1 MQALRRAVLGQA
13 HTLSTCPTV
22 PTDTVLPVYY
32 FDDTPLLRNS
42 VQCLTLRFNDAL
54 DAEML
59 RGSLSRLLE
68 RPGWRKLG
76 GRIRIN
82 DNGKLEIHV
91 PMAFASER
99 LPLNF
104 YQDSFDVCIDEHPLA
119 STLPTAT
126 SNIPSVQRGP
136 SAFKLLGIPP
146 GAPICLEDYL
156 KSDCPQLTVH
166 VVSFTDATLVSLC
179 WPHICA
185 DAMSLR
191 EIGAAWS
198 LVLAGRESDIPP
210 MLSAGEDPM
219 ARAGIDPVF
228 VERHPLQEQQ
238 VQGWWL
244 FLWGVRFI
252 LDLLW
257 WRTMETRTVFLP
269 RRTVQEL
276 RSDAMASLAET
287 PSSAPFVSDGDV
299 VASWLAVT
307 ATEAILTPNSTR
319 TVSIANAFDLRRR
332 CASLFPAEKEKGA
345 YVQNAVFP
353 CWTTL
358 PASQILAHKPDALGI
373 VAQAIRESIKTQTTE
388 ASVHALARL
397 TRESLEKSGIPPM
410 FGDTSSLVVNMSNWS
425 KASLFESLDFGPAIV
440 NNTKHGGR
448 NRASAEGATSL
459 AKVKSSPVY
468 YHVQGV
474 SPNNMLARNGAFLTS
489 TPNGDYWINGCFP
502 PEVWNLIESKF

>member
-1 MQALRRAVLGQA
+1 M
-13 HTLSTCPTV
+13 S
-22 PTDTVLPVYY
+22 VYAPQ
-32 FDDTPLLRNS
+32 T
-42 VQCLTLRFNDAL
+42 
-54 DAEML
+54 
-59 RGSLSRLLE
+59 
-68 RPGWRKLG
+68 
-76 GRIRIN
+76 RIREYS
-82 DNGKLEIHV
+82 DVLQDKGKLEIHV
-91 PMAFASER
+91 PMAFTSQRPA
-99 LPLNF
+99 LNF
-104 YQDSFDVCIDEHPLA
+104 HHDSFDVSIDEHPLA
-119 STLPTAT
+119 STLPAPTFNT
-126 SNIPSVQRGP
+126 PSVQRGP
-136 SAFKLLGIPP
+136 SAFKSLGIPP

-156 KSDCPQLTVH
+156 KSDCPQLTVY

-179 WPHICA
+179 WPHISA

-228 VERHPLQEQQ
+228 VERHPLQELQ

-244 FLWGVRFI
+244 FLWGIRFI

-269 RRTVQEL
+269 HRTVQGL
-276 RSDAMASLAET
+276 RSEALASLAAT

-299 VASWLAVT
+299 VAAWLAVM
-307 ATEAILTPNSTR
+307 ATEAILARNSTR
-319 TVSIANAFDLRRR
+319 TVSIANAFDLRGR
-332 CASLFPAEKEKGA
+332 CASLFPAEKGKGA

-358 PASQILAHKPDALGI
+358 PASHILVRKPDALGT
-373 VAQAIRESIKTQTTE
+373 VAQAIRETIKTQTTE

-397 TRESLEKSGIPPM
+397 TRESLGKSGLPPM
-410 FGDTSSLVVNMSNWS
+410 FGDTSSFVVNMSNWS
-425 KASLFESLDFGPAIV
+425 KARLFESLDFGPAIV
-440 NNTKHGGR
+440 SKTRRGDRH
-448 NRASAEGATSL
+448 RASAERTKSVAT
-459 AKVKSSPVY
+459 VKSSPIY

-489 TPNGDYWINGCFP
+489 TSNGDYWINGCFP